1 MFHEGYRGKHRW
13 GMNKNVTMKNI
24 ADALGVST
32 VTVSKALS
40 DKDGVGEQLRR
51 SIKQKADEMGY
62 CHSVSKA
69 KSVSDSSKFN
79 IGVIVASNYVDP
91 DSYAFYLKVYHYII
105 LALTKCNY
113 SGIMEII
120 SDDMRENMT
129 MPVVAAERK
138 VDGII
143 ILGQFSTAYVQK
155 IKGTGIP
162 LVLLDFYDGEVEAD
176 SVVTDNVYG
185 AYRLTEYCID
195 KGHKKIAFVG
205 SIHATASIL
214 DRYLGYYRALLVH
227 GIEPRVDYV
236 LEDRDENCLF
246 KSEIALPEDMPT
258 AFVCNCDELAYLLIE
273 QLRNKGLRV
282 PEDVSVVGFDNY
294 TFIGHLTY
302 QKLTTVAVNVEVMAG
317 EAVSLLIRQIEGGAP
332 SNVRKVI
339 DGTLLIRDS
348 VKDIRK

>member
-1 MFHEGYRGKHRW
+1 
-13 GMNKNVTMKNI
+13 MNKTVTMKNI

-40 DKDGVGEQLRR
+40 DKEGVGEQLRR
-51 SIKQKADEMGY
+51 TIKQKAGEMGY
-62 CHSVSKA
+62 CHSASKA
-69 KSVSDSSKFN
+69 KNGSDSSKFN

-91 DSYAFYLKVYHYII
+91 DSYAFYLKIYHHIV
-105 LALTKCNY
+105 LALTKRNY

-120 SDDMRENMT
+120 TDEMRGGMIL
-129 MPVVAAERK
+129 PVVAAEHK

-143 ILGQFSTAYVQK
+143 ILGQLPTAYVRMVK
-155 IKGTGIP
+155 DTGLP
-162 LVLLDFYDGEVEAD
+162 LVCLDFYDGEIEAD

-185 AYRLTEYCID
+185 AYGLTEYCINM
-195 KGHKKIAFVG
+195 GHKKIAFVG

-214 DRYLGYYRALLVH
+214 DRYLGYYRALLIH
-227 GIEPRVDYV
+227 GIEPRADYV

-258 AFVCNCDELAYLLIE
+258 AFVCNCDELAYLLME
-273 QLRNKGLRV
+273 QLRKKGIRV

-294 TFIGHLTY
+294 TFIEY
-302 QKLTTVAVNVEVMAG
+302 FAYRKLTTVAVNVEAMAN

-332 SNVRKVI
+332 ANVRKVI
-339 DGTLLIRDS
+339 SGTLLIRDS
-348 VKDIRK
+348 VKDIKK

>member
-1 MFHEGYRGKHRW
+1 
-13 GMNKNVTMKNI
+13 MNKSVTMKNI

-40 DKDGVGEQLRR
+40 DKEGVGEQLRR
-51 SIKQKADEMGY
+51 IIKQKADEMGY
-62 CHSVSKA
+62 CHSTSKA
-69 KSVSDSSKFN
+69 KGVQDGSKFN

-91 DSYAFYLKVYHYII
+91 DSYAFYLKVYHHVI
-105 LALTKCNY
+105 LALRKSNY

-120 SDDMRENMT
+120 TEDMRDSMAL
-129 MPVVAAERK
+129 PVVASERK

-143 ILGQFSTAYVQK
+143 VLGQLSTAYVQK
-155 IKGTGIP
+155 VKDTGIP
-162 LVLLDFYDGEVEAD
+162 LVLLDFYDGELEAD

-185 AYRLTEYCID
+185 AYGLTEYCITM
-195 KGHKKIAFVG
+195 GHRKIAFVG

-227 GIEPRVDYV
+227 GIEPRPEYI

-246 KSEIALPEDMPT
+246 KREIALPEDMPT
-258 AFVCNCDELAYLLIE
+258 AFVCNCDELAYLLME
-273 QLRNKGLRV
+273 QLRKKGIRV

-294 TFIGHLTY
+294 TFIDHFTY
-302 QKLTTVAVNVEVMAG
+302 RKLTTVAVNVEAMAS
-317 EAVSLLIRQIEGGAP
+317 EAVSLLIRQIEGGEP

-339 DGTLLIRDS
+339 NGTLLIRDS
-348 VKDIRK
+348 VKNIRG

>member
-1 MFHEGYRGKHRW
+1 
-13 GMNKNVTMKNI
+13 MNKTVTMKNI

-40 DKDGVGEQLRR
+40 DKEGVGEQLRR
-51 SIKQKADEMGY
+51 TIKQKAGEMGY
-62 CHSVSKA
+62 CHTTA
-69 KSVSDSSKFN
+69 KEKNVQDGFKFN

-91 DSYAFYLKVYHYII
+91 DSYAFYLKVYHHII
-105 LALTKCNY
+105 LALTKSNY

-120 SDDMRENMT
+120 TNDMRENMT
-129 MPVVAAERK
+129 MPVVAADRK
-138 VDGII
+138 VDGLIV
-143 ILGQFSTAYVQK
+143 LGQFSTAYVRK
-155 IKGTGIP
+155 LKDMGIP
-162 LVLLDFYDGEVEAD
+162 LVLLDFYDGELDAD

-185 AYRLTEYCID
+185 MYRLTEYCIGM
-195 KGHKKIAFVG
+195 GHKKIAFVG
-205 SIHATASIL
+205 SIHATSSIL

-227 GIEPRVDYV
+227 GIEPRADYV

-258 AFVCNCDELAYLLIE
+258 VFVCNCDELAYLLME
-273 QLRNKGLRV
+273 QLRKKGLRV

-294 TFIGHLTY
+294 AFIDYFSY
-302 QKLTTVAVNVEVMAG
+302 QKLTTVAVNVEALAG
-317 EAVSLLIRQIEGGAP
+317 EAVTLLIRQIEGGAP